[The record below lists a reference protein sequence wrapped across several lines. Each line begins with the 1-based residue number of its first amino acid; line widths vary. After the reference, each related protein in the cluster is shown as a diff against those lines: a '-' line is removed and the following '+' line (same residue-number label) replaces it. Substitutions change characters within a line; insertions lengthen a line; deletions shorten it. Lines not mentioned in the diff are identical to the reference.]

1 MAVCQHVAARGFAT
15 RKEMGIAIALAVA
28 LGLQA
33 ASIVAGDAST
43 VDSIPVTLNEKLVRY
58 EVKGDT
64 SHELFDHMKK
74 VGPLDEKSAK
84 RYQGLTVW
92 AARWTFDTARQA
104 DGRCGLEHVKVELEV
119 LMTLP
124 EWHPKRHADPRLEQ
138 AWPGYLASLTGHEM
152 GHRANGVK
160 AAFAVRDALAAMAS
174 MEDCQALAMAADSSA
189 NAAFGSYMG
198 ADVEYDRETNH
209 GATQIMQ
216 LP

>member
-1 MAVCQHVAARGFAT
+1 VADQGFAT
-15 RKEMGIAIALAVA
+15 RKQMGIAIALAVT

-33 ASIVAGDAST
+33 AAAVAGDAST
-43 VDSIPVTLNEKLVRY
+43 ADAIPVTLSEKLLRY
-58 EVKGDT
+58 EIKGDT
-64 SHELFDHMKK
+64 SHELFDQMTK

-84 RYQGLTVW
+84 RFQGLTVW
-92 AARWTFDTARQA
+92 AARWTFGTASQA
-104 DGRCGLEHVKVELEV
+104 DGRCGLDHVKVELEV

-160 AAFAVRDALAAMAS
+160 AAFAVRDALAAMAP
-174 MEDCQALAMAADSSA
+174 MEDCQTLATAADSSA
-189 NAAFGSYMG
+189 NAAFGSYKN
-198 ADVEYDRETNH
+198 ADVEYDRQTNH
-209 GATQIMQ
+209 GATQIMR

>member
-1 MAVCQHVAARGFAT
+1 VADQGFAAR
-15 RKEMGIAIALAVA
+15 KQMGIAIALAVT

-33 ASIVAGDAST
+33 AAAVAGDAST
-43 VDSIPVTLNEKLVRY
+43 ADAIPVTLSEKLLRY
-58 EVKGDT
+58 EIKGDT
-64 SHELFDHMKK
+64 SHELFDQMTK

-84 RYQGLTVW
+84 RFQGLTVW
-92 AARWTFDTARQA
+92 AARWTFDTASQA
-104 DGRCGLEHVKVELEV
+104 DGRCGLDHVKVELEV

-160 AAFAVRDALAAMAS
+160 AAFAVRDALAAMAP
-174 MEDCQALAMAADSSA
+174 MEDCQTLATAADSSA
-189 NAAFGSYMG
+189 NAAFGSYKN
-198 ADVEYDRETNH
+198 ADVEYDRQTNH
-209 GATQIMQ
+209 GATQIMR

>member
-1 MAVCQHVAARGFAT
+1 VADQGFAT
-15 RKEMGIAIALAVA
+15 RKQMGIAIALAVT

-33 ASIVAGDAST
+33 AAAVAGDAST
-43 VDSIPVTLNEKLVRY
+43 ADAIPVTLSEKLLRY
-58 EVKGDT
+58 EIKGDT
-64 SHELFDHMKK
+64 SHELFDQMTK

-84 RYQGLTVW
+84 RFQGLTVW
-92 AARWTFDTARQA
+92 AARWTFGTASRA
-104 DGRCGLEHVKVELEV
+104 DGRCGLDHVKVELEV

-160 AAFAVRDALAAMAS
+160 AAFAVRDALAAMAP
-174 MEDCQALAMAADSSA
+174 MEDCQALATAADSSA
-189 NAAFGSYMG
+189 NAAFGSYKH
-198 ADVEYDRETNH
+198 ADVEYDRQTNH
-209 GATQIMQ
+209 GATQIMR